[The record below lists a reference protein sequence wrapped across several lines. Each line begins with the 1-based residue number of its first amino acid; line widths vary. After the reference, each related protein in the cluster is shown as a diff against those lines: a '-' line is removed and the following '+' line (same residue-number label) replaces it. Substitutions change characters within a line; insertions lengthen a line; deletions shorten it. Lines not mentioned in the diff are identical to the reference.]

1 MKMEGP
7 KGQLIYH
14 GCGDYTIKKQEV
26 KGKSRVG
33 LVAGGTGITPVY
45 QVMQAGLVNKDQAK
59 FSLLFGNQTVN
70 DILLRKEIEDYAKNH
85 SEFFSHFFTV
95 DRAPED
101 GSEWSQGVGFITA
114 EMLKEK
120 MPEPSPETLI
130 LFCGPPPFEKMM
142 ETHLAALGYSQDM
155 WYKF

>member
-1 MKMEGP
+1 
-7 KGQLIYH
+7 LIYH

-70 DILLRKEIEDYAKNH
+70 DILLRKEIEDYAKKH

-142 ETHLAALGYSQDM
+142 ETHLAALGYS
-155 WYKF
+155 